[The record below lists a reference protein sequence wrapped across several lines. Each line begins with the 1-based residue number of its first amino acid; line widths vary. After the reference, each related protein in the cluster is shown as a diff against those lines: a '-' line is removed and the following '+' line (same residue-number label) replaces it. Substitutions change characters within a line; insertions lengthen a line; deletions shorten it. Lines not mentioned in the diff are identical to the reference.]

1 MKDAILIELVNRWQ
15 TEASTKIDKCV
26 EDSPAGMAIEAGQ
39 KAERETLRRCAD
51 TLRTLIGLLGEQAS

>member
-15 TEASTKIDKCV
+15 SEASTKTDACV
-26 EDSPAGMAIEAGQ
+26 EDSPSGMALEAAQ

-51 TLRTLIGLLGEQAS
+51 TLRTLIGLLGEQSS